1 MRFTPNS
8 ILSITVVSVLPLCAI
23 GAQGQVIMP
32 QPADSAATEMLHEVT
47 VTGSRHSGE
56 NELVQSLAPL
66 TEFLH
71 IVRHLPV
78 NRQASLWGRIPV
90 GIAGHSPL
98 LSDRKPGAVGS
109 SLDPNLIPEIP
120 QRENVGGYS

>member
-47 VTGSRHSGE
+47 VAAATAAR
-56 NELVQSLAPL
+56 
-66 TEFLH
+66 
-71 IVRHLPV
+71 
-78 NRQASLWGRIPV
+78 W
-90 GIAGHSPL
+90 
-98 LSDRKPGAVGS
+98 
-109 SLDPNLIPEIP
+109 
-120 QRENVGGYS
+120 